1 MVEKKR
7 IKSNIFII
15 IIFLLNEDKKRSIR
29 PKKPQQNMWK
39 CYEKDLSARISPA
52 LSLAHL
58 FNIYYLTVIFNYLCE
73 VE

>member
-1 MVEKKR
+1 M
-7 IKSNIFII
+7 
-15 IIFLLNEDKKRSIR
+15 FLVFFNADKKLSIS
-29 PKKPQQNMWK
+29 PKKSQQNMWK